1 MATKTVERAMENMGH
16 VRRLLGQKQPDS
28 PHGLSWPRRSWSPT
42 WDQGKELE
50 LRGHGR

>member
-1 MATKTVERAMENMGH
+1 
-16 VRRLLGQKQPDS
+16 
-28 PHGLSWPRRSWSPT
+28 LSWPRRSWSPT